1 MSKFKSGESG
11 NPKGRPPGL
20 TTANKIRH
28 EIQESLPSILE
39 TVVKAAQS
47 GDMAACKLILDRVCP
62 TIKPVALPI
71 NLPVNGG
78 LVEQGGEV
86 IRATLAG
93 QIPPDIGAQL
103 ITALSNQGKL
113 VDLEELSDRLKRIE
127 KQLEARK

>member
-71 NLPVNGG
+71 SLPTDGT
-78 LVEQGGEV
+78 LVDQGNAV
-86 IRATLAG
+86 IQATLTG

-113 VDLEELSDRLKRIE
+113 IDLEELADRLKRIE
-127 KQLEARK
+127 KLLETRK

>member
-1 MSKFKSGESG
+1 MGKFKEGESG
-11 NPKGRPPGL
+11 NPSGRPPGL

-28 EIQESLPSILE
+28 EIQESLPSILK

-62 TIKPVALPI
+62 TIKSVALPI
-71 NLPVNGG
+71 NLPFSGG
-78 LVEQGGEV
+78 LVDQGNAV
-86 IRATLAG
+86 IQATLTG

-113 VDLEELSDRLKRIE
+113 VDLEEMSDRLARIE
-127 KQLEARK
+127 KQLSARK

>member
-1 MSKFKSGESG
+1 MSKFKEGESG
-11 NPKGRPPGL
+11 NPSGRPPGL

-47 GDMAACKLILDRVCP
+47 GDMAACKLIMDRVCP

-71 NLPVNGG
+71 NQATNGG
-78 LVEQGGEV
+78 LVEQGNEV

-93 QIPPDIGAQL
+93 EIPPDIGSQL

-113 VDLEELSDRLKRIE
+113 IDLEELADRLKRIE
-127 KQLEARK
+127 KQLEARG

>member
-1 MSKFKSGESG
+1 MGKFKEGESG
-11 NPKGRPPGL
+11 NPSGRPPGL

-28 EIQESLPSILE
+28 EIQESLPSILK

-71 NLPVNGG
+71 RLPADGT
-78 LVEQGGEV
+78 LVDQGSRV
-86 IRATLAG
+86 IEATLAG

-113 VDLEELSDRLKRIE
+113 VDLEEITDRLARIE
-127 KQLEARK
+127 KQLEPKK